1 MNSFNKTFAGVG
13 LAAAAMVLW
22 SAPSHG
28 QSLEISSGQG
38 QPGST
43 VTIEWSFTQGAVD
56 VAGKEWC
63 LDWDPAIVSLT
74 DDANCVANVPA
85 GFDGAFTSCTV
96 GPASCPNGLNV
107 AVVANDFDTVMPDML
122 PGGSVEFTIDA
133 GATAGSDSSALTGTC
148 IDVQPPTSGGTAGCG
163 DLTITDGNIDVV
175 SGPQSELTLTPN
187 PMAFGTVDLG
197 NMPATDTFTLENVG
211 AADANIS
218 SVSLGGPDAEFT
230 IAADNCTGTLAAG
243 ATCTVDIEF
252 NAGAN
257 GSYSNQLDV
266 ASDANVNPN
275 PSANITGSAS
285 SVASLS
291 VNPAFG
297 PVNLGQ
303 GLPGSTLTANGSI
316 SNSGSADGDFT
327 CTLTGDPEISTTPS
341 PLSGTV
347 PAGGSADFSISCALP
362 TSGVEGDSYSAT
374 LECSGDNG
382 FGGTHEIS
390 CGVTEREPLAVPTMS
405 KIGLGVLA
413 LLMVMIGGLTVRFFR
428 A

>member
-1 MNSFNKTFAGVG
+1 MFAAFALFISGAALADDVALSDETGQLGDTVTVTFTYTGDGSQFALQAEAV
-13 LAAAAMVLW
+13 
-22 SAPSHG
+22 
-28 QSLEISSGQG
+28 ISNPGAFSNIDATNLCS
-38 QPGST
+38 GST
-43 VTIEWSFTQGAVD
+43 
-56 VAGKEWC
+56 
-63 LDWDPAIVSLT
+63 
-74 DDANCVANVPA
+74 ANTTSCV
-85 GFDGAFTSCTV
+85 FDGTDRLQILASNGSSNPLQDFTGTV
-96 GPASCPNGLNV
+96 
-107 AVVANDFDTVMPDML
+107 D
-122 PGGSVEFTIDA
+122 FTIDP
-133 GATAGSDSSALTGTC
+133 GATAPQTVDLTW
-148 IDVQPPTSGGTAGCG
+148 DTAG
-163 DLTITDGNIDVV
+163 TFTPTTSTDGSI
-175 SGPQSELTLTPN
+175 SITAGPQSELEVTPN

-197 NMPATDTFTLENVG
+197 NLPATDTFTVQNIGSGGSSTTISTVG
-211 AADANIS
+211 LN
-218 SVSLGGPDAEFT
+218 GPDAEFT
-230 IAADNCTGTLAAG
+230 IIGDTCTGATLNG
-243 ATCTVDIEF
+243 GTGGNGDTCTIDIEF
-252 NAGAN
+252 DSGAN
-257 GSYSNQLDV
+257 GTFSNQL
-266 ASDANVNPN
+266 AITSDANVNGN
-275 PSANITGSAS
+275 PTADITGSAS

-374 LECSGDNG
+374 LDCSGDNG
-382 FGGTHEIS
+382 FAGTHDIS

>member
-1 MNSFNKTFAGVG
+1 MKSQNSTFGIKRSLFAGLALLVSG
-13 LAAAAMVLW
+13 AALADDVALSDESGQLGDTVTVTFTYTGDGSQFALQAEAVISNPGAFSNIDATNLCSGSTANTTSCVFDGTDRLQILAAN
-22 SAPSHG
+22 G
-28 QSLEISSGQG
+28 SSNPLQDFTG
-38 QPGST
+38 T
-43 VTIEWSFTQGAVD
+43 VD
-56 VAGKEWC
+56 
-63 LDWDPAIVSLT
+63 
-74 DDANCVANVPA
+74 
-85 GFDGAFTSCTV
+85 
-96 GPASCPNGLNV
+96 
-107 AVVANDFDTVMPDML
+107 
-122 PGGSVEFTIDA
+122 FTIDP
-133 GATAGSDSSALTGTC
+133 GATAPQTVDLTW
-148 IDVQPPTSGGTAGCG
+148 DTAG
-163 DLTITDGNIDVV
+163 TFTPTTSTDGSI
-175 SGPQSELTLTPN
+175 SITAGPQSELTLTPD

-257 GSYSNQLDV
+257 GSYSNQLDI